1 LHAAELLGSRAADLH
16 VVLASM
22 GENPAFKPEPFTR
35 LYQRSLYQS
44 MRAQARGT
52 ISLLRVQKH
61 RLDDLAR
68 ETADQLIDR
77 ESELLA
83 MFSRLLQMKIDAQ
96 RTRCHGDFHLGQTL
110 FTGKDF
116 VIIDF
121 EGEPDR
127 PVSERRI
134 KASPLRDV
142 AGMIRSLHYAS
153 HAALRGQAPTLLV
166 GHSTHFTAEDWAGY
180 WYLWTAASFLR
191 SYWGGARA
199 GGFLPTDPMQ
209 LRTLLESYL
218 LEKALY

>member
-1 LHAAELLGSRAADLH
+1 
-16 VVLASM
+16 
-22 GENPAFKPEPFTR
+22 
-35 LYQRSLYQS
+35 
-44 MRAQARGT
+44 
-52 ISLLRVQKH
+52 H

-83 MFSRLLQMKIDAQ
+83 KFSRLLQMKIDAQ

-121 EGEPDR
+121 EGEPER

-153 HAALRGQAPTLLV
+153 HAAVRGQAPTLLV
-166 GHSTHFTAEDWAGY
+166 GHSAHFTAEQWAGY
-180 WYLWTAASFLR
+180 W
-191 SYWGGARA
+191 
-199 GGFLPTDPMQ
+199 
-209 LRTLLESYL
+209 
-218 LEKALY
+218 